1 MNYRN
6 MYFPKKY
13 AHGHMK
19 LKPRKT
25 GFIFPAKHTAA
36 LDLAKQ
42 TVKLQHFGW
51 YCVDKC
57 TKH

>member
-42 TVKLQHFGW
+42 IVKLQHFGW
-51 YCVDKC
+51 HCVDK
-57 TKH
+57 